1 MHAVAIRL
9 QDGGFSDGVIAVALG
24 TDAEQVPPLLQI
36 AATKLARL
44 LAEDDGPP
52 IDLTQH
58 HYGDSAA
65 NPRRGTPS

>member
-9 QDGGFSDGVIAVALG
+9 QDGGFGEGVIAVALG
-24 TDAEQVPPLLQI
+24 TEPEQVPPLLQI

-44 LAEDDGPP
+44 LAEDDARP

-58 HYGDSAA
+58 QRGRTAA
-65 NPRRGTPS
+65 RPARGTK